1 MRLYIF
7 FGEDMSGSFFGEI
20 FKISTFGESHGA
32 GVGVV
37 VDGCPAGLE
46 LSQSDIQYELERRRP
61 GQSELSTPR
70 DEDDKAEIISG
81 VFEGKTTGTPIAVL
95 VRNNNQKSS
104 DYNAI
109 KDLFRPGH
117 ADYTYYKKYGIRDYR
132 GGGRASARET
142 IGRVAAGAIAKKLL
156 SVYGVDI
163 FAYVIQVGDVKASDF
178 DRQFI
183 ERNPVRTADRNAY
196 PSMEK
201 LILDVKNAGDSVG
214 AVVELIIKGLPI
226 GLGEPIFDRFN
237 ARLAYGIMSMPA
249 VKGVEFGA
257 GFAAAQMR
265 GSTMNDEI
273 TPDGFLSNNA
283 GGTLGGITTGQ
294 DVILRFVI
302 KPTSSILIP
311 RNTINTKGEPTTIVT
326 KGRHDPCLA
335 PRAVPV
341 AEAMA
346 ALVAADML
354 LIHKGKVL
362 K

>member
-1 MRLYIF
+1 
-7 FGEDMSGSFFGEI
+7 MSGSVFGEI

-37 VDGCPAGLE
+37 IDGCPSGIE

-81 VFEGKTTGTPIAVL
+81 VFEGKTTGTPIAIL

-104 DYNAI
+104 DYSAI

-142 IGRVAAGAIAKKLL
+142 IGRVAAGAVAKKFL
-156 SVYGVDI
+156 SSFGIDI
-163 FAYVIQVGDVKASDF
+163 FAYVIQVGNIKSNSF
-178 DRQFI
+178 NRSFI
-183 ERNPVRTADRNAY
+183 ERNPVRTADESVY
-196 PSMEK
+196 PKMEQ
-201 LILDVKNAGDSVG
+201 LILDAKSNGDSVG
-214 AVVELIIKGLPI
+214 AIIELVIKGSPV
-226 GLGEPIFDRFN
+226 GLGEPIFDRMN
-237 ARLAYGIMSMPA
+237 ARLAYAIMSMPA

-257 GFAAAQMR
+257 GFAAAEMN
-265 GSTMNDEI
+265 GSQMNDEI

-294 DVILRFVI
+294 DIILRFVI
-302 KPTSSILIP
+302 KPTSSILIEK
-311 RNTINTKGEPTTIVT
+311 NTINTKGQATTIIT

-346 ALVAADML
+346 ALVVADML
-354 LIHKGKVL
+354 LIHKGRSVNV
-362 K
+362 